1 MSFHVVDLSRDP
13 RRAQF
18 DYFQSLANPYVGVTV
33 AVDVT
38 QVLAWT
44 KRTGSSFFLTV
55 LYAAARAANAV
66 PELRRRVRGEAVVE
80 YDRCPTSH
88 TVSLPD
94 GSYCYC
100 RLDAV
105 LPLAEFLPYAAAE
118 QARAMEHPSLEDR
131 EQERLLFVSCVPWLS
146 YTALVQ
152 PTPVPADSNPRI
164 TWGKY
169 DRQGERIL
177 LPVSLLA
184 NHALV
189 DGIHIARFY
198 QALERELADIAEGCE
213 PLA

>member
-1 MSFHVVDLSRDP
+1 MAFRVVDLSRDP

-18 DYFQSLANPYVGVTV
+18 DYFRSLANPYVGVTV
-33 AVDVT
+33 PVDVT
-38 QVLAWT
+38 WVLAWT
-44 KRTGSSFFLTV
+44 KRTGSSFFLTM

-66 PELRRRVRGEAVVE
+66 PELRQRVRGEAVVE

-88 TVSLPD
+88 TVTLPD
-94 GSYCYC
+94 GSYGCC
-100 RLDAV
+100 CLDAV
-105 LPLAEFLPYAAAE
+105 LPLTEFLPYAAAE
-118 QARAMEHPSLEDR
+118 QARAMEQPSLEDR
-131 EQERLLFVSCVPWLS
+131 EQERLIFVSCLPWLS

-169 DRQGERIL
+169 HRQGERTL

-198 QALERELADIAEGCE
+198 QALERELAEIAGRCVQ
-213 PLA
+213 PV